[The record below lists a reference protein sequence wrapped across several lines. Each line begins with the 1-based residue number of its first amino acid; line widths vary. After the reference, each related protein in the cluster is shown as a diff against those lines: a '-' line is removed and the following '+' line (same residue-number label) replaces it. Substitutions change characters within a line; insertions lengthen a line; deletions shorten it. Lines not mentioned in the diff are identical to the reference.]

1 VPNGLIVLIVVVLAL
16 LLFGGFMMLR
26 FGPPKDARRRQV
38 KDAQAKARR
47 AAIALR
53 DIEHKLLNTVLL
65 DDLVASDMRQTCLQ
79 IINNH
84 RDQELEI
91 EAK

>member
-1 VPNGLIVLIVVVLAL
+1 MPSGLIGLIAILIAF
-16 LLFGGFMMLR
+16 LLFAGFMVMR

-79 IINNH
+79 IINKH